1 MTFEL
6 KNAYLKDAVVVAG
19 KLEGEGPLK
28 EYFDSVD
35 ECKDSSF
42 ENSEIDILS
51 KSIDMLLEKTKLSI
65 EQVDLA
71 IGGELS
77 NQLTTTSYT
86 FRSLL
91 VSLIGIYSACS
102 TISLGLGLAGMLLK
116 QEECKRILVFT
127 SSHNQSAER
136 QFRNP
141 VEYGG
146 NKEITQTFTST
157 IGASVFIEKEPSKI
171 RLTHFTCGKV
181 IDVGFTDACDF
192 GRAMAPAACE
202 TLLEHFKNTHTTPQ
216 DYDLILTGD
225 LATYGKELVQKVLEE
240 EFGVVSNYNDCGLM
254 LYDTEQQPVLAGG
267 SGPGTSAAVLLSYI
281 HKKMLDGIYKKVLLC
296 ATGALMNPTMM
307 NQKNSLPCIAHI
319 IVLEGS
325 K

>member
-1 MTFEL
+1 MNF
-6 KNAYLKDAVVVAG
+6 NFDNVYIKDAIIVAG
-19 KLEGEGPLK
+19 KEEAEGPLK
-28 EYFDSVD
+28 SYFDSID

-51 KSIDMLLEKTKLSI
+51 KAIDMLLEKLNLKSTDI
-65 EQVDLA
+65 DMAV
-71 IGGELS
+71 GGELS

-86 FRSLL
+86 FRALPI
-91 VSLIGIYSACS
+91 SLIGIYAACS
-102 TISLGLGLAGMLLK
+102 TITLSLGLSAILLQSNAVHK
-116 QEECKRILVFT
+116 VLSFT

-146 NKEITQTFTST
+146 NKEETQTFTAT
-157 IGASVFIEKEPSKI
+157 IGAAALLTNEVSPI
-171 RLTHFTCGKV
+171 RISSFSCGKV

-192 GRAMAPAACE
+192 GRAMAPAAIE
-202 TLLEHFKNTHTTPQ
+202 SLLYHFKTTGTTPQ
-216 DYDLILTGD
+216 DYDMILTGD
-225 LATYGKELVQKVLEE
+225 LSTFGKALVQKALEE
-240 EFGVVSNYNDCGLM
+240 EFGPISNYDDCGTI
-254 LYDTEQQPVLAGG
+254 LYNTKQQDVLAGG

-281 HKKMLDGIYKKVLLC
+281 RKRMMDGFYKRVLLC
-296 ATGALMNPTMM
+296 ATGALMNPTMI

-319 IVLEGS
+319 IVLEAG